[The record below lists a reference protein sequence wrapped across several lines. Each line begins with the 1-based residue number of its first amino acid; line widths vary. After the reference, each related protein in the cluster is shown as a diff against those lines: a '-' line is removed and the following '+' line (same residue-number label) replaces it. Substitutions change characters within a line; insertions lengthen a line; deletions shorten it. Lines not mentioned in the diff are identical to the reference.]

1 MASRG
6 ASSATLRC
14 SLLASLLVVGLVSG
28 ACAISSS
35 AGTTAH
41 STATTSPATPAT
53 DDASGGGTPTP
64 APTLPA
70 SVTNCSQVP
79 GFGGAGPVSVSTAF
93 NEVAFPSGTVGALAQ
108 SFETKSYLF
117 EIINAC
123 TNNFTASHIRSYF
136 AAALPP
142 TGFAQSATFPYQ
154 GNPAAAC
161 GDPYCWVSSLP
172 TNRYVSLESIAAN
185 GSVVT
190 YKLRLGIAPIT
201 GTETIQ
207 GTYFGRFDASGVAND
222 VWWEIVTNTPYRQAK
237 MVPQD
242 GAKIV
247 NAGATSFSAYTLNQL
262 KGLSYSVTP
271 LNGNADGTGVLV
283 TNDVFALIS
292 VNGHYVKVLVT
303 SIGATP
309 TNIISLQYVVYKVT
323 F

>member
-1 MASRG
+1 MASRA
-6 ASSATLRC
+6 ASSAILRC
-14 SLLASLLVVGLVSG
+14 SLLASLLVVSLVSG

-35 AGTTAH
+35 SSTAAH
-41 STATTSPATPAT
+41 STATTSPAAT
-53 DDASGGGTPTP
+53 APDDTSGGGTPP
-64 APTLPA
+64 PTLPPE
-70 SVTNCSQVP
+70 VTKCSQVP
-79 GFGGAGPVSVSTAF
+79 AFSGAGPVSVSAAF
-93 NEVAFPSGTVGALAQ
+93 NEVAFPAGTVGALAQ

-123 TNNFTASHIRSYF
+123 TNNYTASHIRSYF

-190 YKLRLGIAPIT
+190 YKLRLAIAPIT

-207 GTYFGRFDASGVAND
+207 GTYYGRFDASGVAND

-242 GAKIV
+242 GAKIS
-247 NAGATSFSAYTLNQL
+247 NAGVTSFSAYTLNQL
-262 KGLSYSVTP
+262 KGLSYGLTP
-271 LNGNADGTGVLV
+271 LNGNADGTAALV

>member
-6 ASSATLRC
+6 ASPAIVRY
-14 SLLASLLVVGLVSG
+14 SLLASLLVVSLVSG

-35 AGTTAH
+35 SGTTAH
-41 STATTSPATPAT
+41 PTATTSPATTAT
-53 DDASGGGTPTP
+53 DDTSGGGTP
-64 APTLPA
+64 APTLPPG
-70 SVTNCSQVP
+70 VTNCSQVP
-79 GFGGAGPVSVSTAF
+79 AFSGAGAVSVSGAF
-93 NEVAFPSGTVGALAQ
+93 NEVAFPAGTVGALAQ

-123 TNNFTASHIRSYF
+123 TNGFSASHIRSYF

-142 TGFAQSATFPYQ
+142 TGFAQSATYPYQ

-161 GDPYCWVSSLP
+161 GDPYCWLSSIP
-172 TNRYVSLESIAAN
+172 TNRYVSLESITASGA
-185 GSVVT
+185 VVA
-190 YKLRLGIAPIT
+190 YKLRLAIAPIT

-207 GTYFGRFDASGVAND
+207 GTYYGRFDASGVAND

-242 GAKIV
+242 GAKIA
-247 NAGATSFSAYTLNQL
+247 NAGVTPFSAYTLNQL

-283 TNDVFALIS
+283 TNDVFALVS

-303 SIGATP
+303 GIGPTP
-309 TNIISLQYVVYKVT
+309 TNIISLQYAVYKVT

>member
-1 MASRG
+1 MRHLLRHVPAIAFVFLLVTILTACDFLAAPVKQPNG
-6 ASSATLRC
+6 AQSSATP
-14 SLLASLLVVGLVSG
+14 
-28 ACAISSS
+28 
-35 AGTTAH
+35 TAA
-41 STATTSPATPAT
+41 ATTGSGDVSTP
-53 DDASGGGTPTP
+53 PP
-64 APTLPA
+64 APTNPA
-70 SVTNCSQVP
+70 ATNCSQLSAFS
-79 GFGGAGPVSVSTAF
+79 GTGPVSISGAF
-93 NEVAFPSGTVGALAQ
+93 NEVAFPAGTVGALAQ

-123 TNNFTASHIRSYF
+123 TNSFTASHIRSYF
-136 AAALPP
+136 AGALPP

-161 GDPYCWVSSLP
+161 GDPYCWVSTLP

-207 GTYFGRFDASGVAND
+207 GTYYGRFDASGLAND

-242 GAKIV
+242 GAKIA
-247 NAGATSFSAYTLNQL
+247 NAGVTSFSAYTLNQL
-262 KGLSYSVTP
+262 KGLSYSTTP

-283 TNDVFALIS
+283 ANDVFALIS

-309 TNIISLQYVVYKVT
+309 TNVISLQYAVYKVT

>member
-6 ASSATLRC
+6 ASSALLRA

-35 AGTTAH
+35 SNTTGQ
-41 STATTSPATPAT
+41 STATTGPATTT

-70 SVTNCSQVP
+70 SVTKCSQVP
-79 GFGGAGPVSVSTAF
+79 AFSGAGPVSVSAAF
-93 NEVAFPSGTVGALAQ
+93 SEIAFPAGTVGALAQ

-123 TNNFTASHIRSYF
+123 TNSFTASHIRSYF
-136 AAALPP
+136 TAALPP

-172 TNRYVSLESIAAN
+172 TNRYVSLESISAN

-190 YKLRLGIAPIT
+190 YKLRLAIAPIT

-207 GTYFGRFDASGVAND
+207 GTYHGRFDASGVAND

-242 GAKIV
+242 GAKIT
-247 NAGATSFSAYTLNQL
+247 NAGVTSFSAYTLNQL
-262 KGLSYSVTP
+262 KGLSYTLTP

-283 TNDVFALIS
+283 ANDVFALIS

-309 TNIISLQYVVYKVT
+309 TNVISLQYVVYKVT

>member
-6 ASSATLRC
+6 ASPAIVRY
-14 SLLASLLVVGLVSG
+14 SLIASLLVVSLVSG

-35 AGTTAH
+35 SSTTAH
-41 STATTSPATPAT
+41 ATATTTSPVVTAT
-53 DDASGGGTPTP
+53 DNTSGGGAPPPTVP
-64 APTLPA
+64 
-70 SVTNCSQVP
+70 SGVTSCSQAP
-79 GFGGAGPVSVSTAF
+79 GFSGAGQVSVSGAF
-93 NEVAFPSGTVGALAQ
+93 NEVTFPAGTVGALAQ
-108 SFETKSYLF
+108 SFETNNYLF

-123 TNNFTASHIRSYF
+123 TNNFNGNQIRSYY
-136 AAALPP
+136 AGALPP
-142 TGFAQSATFPYQ
+142 KGFAQSATFPYQ
-154 GNPAAAC
+154 GNPNAGC

-190 YKLRLGIAPIT
+190 YKIRLGIAPIT

-207 GTYFGRFDASGVAND
+207 GTYYGRFDASGIAND
-222 VWWEIVTNTPYRQAK
+222 VWWEIVTNTPSRQAM

-242 GAKIV
+242 GAKISNV
-247 NAGATSFSAYTLNQL
+247 GVTPFSAYTLNQL
-262 KGLSYSVTP
+262 KGQSYSTTP
-271 LNGNADGTGVLV
+271 LNGNAVGGVLAP
-283 TNDVFALIS
+283 NDVFALIS

-309 TNIISLQYVVYKVT
+309 TNIISLQYAVYKVT

>member
-1 MASRG
+1 MASRA
-6 ASSATLRC
+6 ASSALLRC
-14 SLLASLLVVGLVSG
+14 SLLASLLVVSLVSG

-35 AGTTAH
+35 SGTTTQPTV
-41 STATTSPATPAT
+41 TASPAAKAT
-53 DDASGGGTPTP
+53 DDTSGAGTP

-70 SVTNCSQVP
+70 GVTKCSQVP
-79 GFGGAGPVSVSTAF
+79 AFSGAGPASVSAAF
-93 NEVAFPSGTVGALAQ
+93 NEVAFPAGTVGALAQ

-123 TNNFTASHIRSYF
+123 TSNFTASHIRSYF
-136 AAALPP
+136 AGALPP

-190 YKLRLGIAPIT
+190 YKLRLAIAPIT

-207 GTYFGRFDASGVAND
+207 GTYYGRFDASGVAND

-242 GAKIV
+242 GAKIS
-247 NAGATSFSAYTLNQL
+247 NAGVTSFSAYTLNQL
-262 KGLSYSVTP
+262 KAQSYGLTP
-271 LNGNADGTGVLV
+271 LNGNADGTATLV
-283 TNDVFALIS
+283 TNDVFALMS

>member
-1 MASRG
+1 MRHVLRHVPTIAFVFLLVTILTACDFLAAPVKQPNG
-6 ASSATLRC
+6 AQSSATPT
-14 SLLASLLVVGLVSG
+14 AAATTGSG
-28 ACAISSS
+28 AV
-35 AGTTAH
+35 
-41 STATTSPATPAT
+41 STPP
-53 DDASGGGTPTP
+53 P
-64 APTLPA
+64 APTNPA
-70 SVTNCSQVP
+70 ATNCSQLP
-79 GFGGAGPVSVSTAF
+79 AFGGAGPVSISGAF
-93 NEVAFPSGTVGALAQ
+93 NEVAFPAGTVGALAQ

-136 AAALPP
+136 ATALPP

-201 GTETIQ
+201 GSETIQ
-207 GTYFGRFDASGVAND
+207 GTYYGRFDASGLAND

-242 GAKIV
+242 GAKIA
-247 NAGATSFSAYTLNQL
+247 NAGVTSFSGYTFNQL
-262 KGLSYSVTP
+262 KGLSYSTTP
-271 LNGNADGTGVLV
+271 LNGNADSTGVLV
-283 TNDVFALIS
+283 ANDVFALIS

-303 SIGATP
+303 SIGPTP
-309 TNIISLQYVVYKVT
+309 TNVISLQYAVYKVT